1 MNQKRINKYFR
12 MLVIVSMMILY
23 VGCSSSTNDDLERY
37 GDVSALSSDDH
48 RVLLSG
54 LADKRMNSSA
64 PVKTEDTEFSTLPS
78 ALMANISASTSEAD
92 NHSNG
97 KCSNGNTKI
106 LFSTDSFNVED
117 IWYVQDSFWYDTSD
131 KKYDT
136 CHYTSY
142 SGDFLL
148 NKTYYYTQDTLPET
162 TSLVYTRDAKWGD
175 NSRESIYDSSGTV
188 ESYFIEEV
196 ISSSDVEIV
205 RKTVDKNTIYEQHF
219 KTTEII
225 SDPITMFHEADIYY
239 PTQADWAQRFVMLMN
254 DVKFV
259 YIDKNTGQFDPTK
272 SVFKFQADIKQD
284 SFIYRYYSQFDLRS
298 GLNNYTT
305 YLYKTESDRDNDRET
320 YADQDNLAVGKI
332 VFSETMDITVYYKDG
347 ENYKKATKEATNN

>member
-1 MNQKRINKYFR
+1 MF
-12 MLVIVSMMILY
+12 VIASIMILH
-23 VGCSSSTNDDLERY
+23 VSCSSSNNDDDNLERY
-37 GDVSALSSDDH
+37 GDVSSLSSDEH

-54 LADKRMNSSA
+54 LADKTMNASP
-64 PVKTEDTEFSTLPS
+64 PVKTKDTEYDVNP
-78 ALMANISASTSEAD
+78 LMMNISASTSGAD

-97 KCSNGNTKI
+97 KCSTENTKI

-117 IWYVQDSFWYDTSD
+117 IWYSQHTFWHDENIYDQ
-131 KKYDT
+131 

-175 NSRESIYDSSGTV
+175 NSRESIYDSNGTV

-196 ISSSDVEIV
+196 ISSTDVEIV
-205 RKTVDKNTIYEQHF
+205 SKTVDKNTIYESHF
-219 KTTEII
+219 QTTEII

-239 PTQADWAQRFVMLMN
+239 PTQADWVHRFVMLMN

-259 YIDKNTGQFDPTK
+259 YIDKNNGQIDPTK

-284 SFIYRYYSQFDLRS
+284 SFIYRYYSQFDISS
-298 GLNNYTT
+298 GIPNYTT
-305 YLYKTESDRDNDRET
+305 YLYSTESDRDNDNGT
-320 YADQDNLAVGKI
+320 FNDQAGLAVGKI

-347 ENYKKATKEATNN
+347 ENYQEATKEATNN